1 MAAVVSRANGVR
13 SCCWQNR
20 SRVFTS
26 LRVWQCSRLSVR
38 GGGMME
44 LRRKARPRSM
54 MNAMLITEVT
64 PSKKRMNVCMQ

>member
-1 MAAVVSRANGVR
+1 
-13 SCCWQNR
+13 
-20 SRVFTS
+20 
-26 LRVWQCSRLSVR
+26 
-38 GGGMME
+38 MME